1 MLRDLWRGEES
12 WRAGELERETEV
24 SGRAHKTRQAKAPP
38 ALPSLRAARL
48 PLPATPTTLSVFR
61 RTHHTFTV
69 HKGLHMTVDGWRPRI
84 SIYQS
89 FLSLLFSCT
98 KRLLLLRSSLH
109 PNNAVDRALLN
120 KQYLAHRQRQSPT
133 SYSSRHP

>member
-84 SIYQS
+84 STYLS
-89 FLSLLFSCT
+89 ELPFTTVFLHKTS
-98 KRLLLLRSSLH
+98 
-109 PNNAVDRALLN
+109 
-120 KQYLAHRQRQSPT
+120 SPT
-133 SYSSRHP
+133 ALISASQQRR